1 MKPLVK
7 IVVVLVVL
15 GGLGTLFVRSAMDT
29 RREPFTIEARRLH
42 GWTFAVEPANV
53 PGAALIALHPPR
65 ELASALFRQLFT
77 RAAESMNGPHQP
89 EVPLL
94 LQDEFNRSFAGRRT
108 SGELLA
114 LARES
119 GVEASA
125 FTPRCMGY
133 RRESA
138 PGVTRQ
144 LYFVVFDAPAF
155 DTFRQRLAAEA
166 IPGSGFAPG
175 ALSPLMIV
183 AASDPQ
189 FDRWL
194 PLRVDHEADC
204 IAPVVAE

>member
-7 IVVVLVVL
+7 LVVILVVL
-15 GGLGTLFVRSAMDT
+15 GGLGVLFVRSAMDT
-29 RREPFTIEARRLH
+29 RREPFTIESRWLR
-42 GWTFAVEPANV
+42 GWTFAIEPATA
-53 PGAALIALHPPR
+53 PGAALVALHPPR
-65 ELASALFRQLFT
+65 ELASSLFRQLFT

-89 EVPLL
+89 YVPLL

-119 GVEASA
+119 GIEGSA

-144 LYFVVFDAPAF
+144 VYFVVFEAPAF
-155 DTFRQRLAAEA
+155 ASFRQRIAAEA
-166 IPGSGFAPG
+166 IPDSGFAPA
-175 ALSPLMIV
+175 ALSPVMIV

-194 PLRVDHEADC
+194 PLQVNHEADC
-204 IAPVVAE
+204 IAPIDTE